1 MSVMRDKGTSDLG
14 ERYPD
19 EKLRELRTAVD
30 DHGNDAIGR
39 QALEALGTIRDDRAL
54 RHIHAVATRGKNR
67 ISRRAAQILG
77 EVSRERGL
85 SPAELEDLIV
95 PDLGLD
101 EHCSLTLDYGPRQFT
116 VGFDDQLVPRLAGN
130 GGRDLAALPR
140 AAQSDDPEKAGHAA
154 ATWKKLKAD
163 VREIGRAEA
172 LRLERAMCAERQWT
186 GVALKNRVFNH
197 PLLGRLAKRL
207 VFAVPAS
214 ATSTMITFRVAGDGT
229 YEDAE
234 EHMVAVAED
243 AHVVIIHPAML
254 TGSKLAQWRQ
264 IFDDYEIVQ
273 PFAQLS
279 RPVPRLSEE
288 DLRTSSTLMFSRTD
302 VNAKRFWALRHHGWN
317 LSSSA
322 WTASSSR
329 VTLGSREWTAKLDV
343 TPGLSMDGWKLGDTK
358 HVIGALSLTSTVTF
372 DMLSPIE
379 RAELLR
385 EVSLV

>member
-1 MSVMRDKGTSDLG
+1 MRDKGTSDLG

-39 QALEALGTIRDDRAL
+39 QALEALGAIRDDRAL
-54 RHIHAVATRGKNR
+54 HHIHAIAAGGKNR

-85 SPAELEDLIV
+85 SPAELEDLVV
-95 PDLGLD
+95 PDLGLG

-116 VGFDDQLVPRLAGN
+116 ARFDDQLDPHLAGVN
-130 GGRDLAALPR
+130 GRDLAALPR

-163 VREIGRAEA
+163 VREIGRAES

-197 PLLGRLAKRL
+197 PLLGSLARRL
-207 VFAVPAS
+207 VFMIHSDPAHKQD
-214 ATSTMITFRVAGDGT
+214 TFRVVGDGT

-234 EHMVAVAED
+234 EHAVTVAED
-243 AHVVIIHPAML
+243 AGIVIVHPAML
-254 TGSKLAQWRQ
+254 SEGALVQWRR

-279 RPVPRLSEE
+279 RPVPRLPEE
-288 DLRTSSTLMFSRTD
+288 DLKATRTLMFSRTD